1 MSAALA
7 APSTG
12 GAVSRMRSAPV
23 SVTPSMPFRSARG
36 AARMAKRTAP
46 SVPVIESRVASV
58 TQSKETGAETIS
70 ASWPSG
76 VAKKASQLPRRSA
89 VRVSSTMSRS
99 SRSRGFQSG
108 QMKA

>member
-1 MSAALA
+1 
-7 APSTG
+7 
-12 GAVSRMRSAPV
+12 
-23 SVTPSMPFRSARG
+23 MPPCS
-36 AARMAKRTAP
+36 KRIVP
-46 SVPVIESRVASV
+46 SVPEIDSRFALV
-58 TQSKETGAETIS
+58 TQSKETGSETIS